1 MHKLLARQIK
11 RLLGSEEQQLPLL
24 LQELLQLS
32 LQPGLSP
39 AAARLLGGLGSFFD
53 RVDGAYEQSDRDLD
67 LKTRS
72 LELSSVELSGSN
84 DRLRSELA
92 SRTRAIESLRS
103 TAQGLLQTTG
113 TALPPLHDDNNLEA
127 LSQLMSELVHQREIS
142 QQELQQ
148 ALGELALQQFALDQH
163 GIVSITDLAGNISYV
178 NDKFCEI
185 SGYSRAEL
193 LGCNHRMINSGHH
206 PLSFFENL
214 WDTILS
220 GEVWHGDVCNR
231 AKAGHLYWVQ
241 ATIVPLKG
249 ASGLPERFIAI
260 RTEITERKS
269 MEAAIKAA
277 EARLRHI
284 TNTVP
289 GVVYRCRVNVRTG
302 QTHFTFVSDRLKEVR
317 GLEPA
322 ALLADGRI
330 SAAQIAPEY
339 RERCVQGVLQAAAQR
354 GPWREDYKII
364 LPDGQERWLRA
375 EIRPEA
381 ELADDGSIIYTGIWQ
396 DVSQLKEAGARLRDI
411 TDSIPVAV
419 FQAHRSVGGR
429 YAIPFCSRALERICG
444 VSPEEAMADTR
455 HLLARLDPEQ
465 AAQLRSVFDA
475 SATDLRPWALDFR
488 LRHKLSGE
496 TVWVHGEAQPKRA
509 ADGGVL
515 WNGYLADISE
525 AKRVSEEL
533 RRAKEGAESANRA
546 KSDFLANMSHEI
558 RTPMNGII
566 GMAELALDGPLEAN
580 QREYLSIVQ
589 SSAESL
595 LRVINDI
602 LDFSKIEAGKLQ
614 IEHIPFELGRS
625 VADTLKTLALR
636 ANDKGL
642 ELVCSLAPE
651 LPSQVRGD
659 PGRLRQVLIN
669 LIGNAIK
676 FTEHGEVVLRVSLAA
691 GAPAAAGAEADEP
704 PSVLFTVSDTGIG
717 IPPEKLQS
725 IFDAFSQEDSSIT
738 RRYGGT
744 GLGLTISARL
754 VEAMGGSIWV
764 DSELGRGSSFNF
776 VLPFASAPEPAATG
790 ELPEAQRIQDSL
802 GALLAGSALPG
813 EQPQME
819 VLLVEDHPV
828 NQQLACALLQRW
840 GHRVS
845 VADNGQLALEQL
857 ARRRFDLVLMD
868 MMMPVLDGLESTRR
882 FRTLEAQQRPGERT
896 PVIAM
901 TARATP
907 ADRELCLAAGM
918 DDYLSKPIDVT
929 EFQRLVQRYVM
940 NKGHKPAAL
949 PASADGAEP
958 QRPSAAA
965 PDFDYAQALAEVDQ
979 DVVHIV
985 RNIFIRRWPL
995 DLEKMQT
1002 ALAEQNWES
1011 LMHSGH
1017 ALKGTLGMFGAQP
1030 AVELARQI
1038 EHGAEHRRTAGLAER
1053 VQAVAMEV
1061 DKVVQALAAL
1071 APPESPP

>member
-1 MHKLLARQIK
+1 
-11 RLLGSEEQQLPLL
+11 
-24 LQELLQLS
+24 
-32 LQPGLSP
+32 
-39 AAARLLGGLGSFFD
+39 
-53 RVDGAYEQSDRDLD
+53 
-67 LKTRS
+67 
-72 LELSSVELSGSN
+72 
-84 DRLRSELA
+84 
-92 SRTRAIESLRS
+92 
-103 TAQGLLQTTG
+103 
-113 TALPPLHDDNNLEA
+113 
-127 LSQLMSELVHQREIS
+127 
-142 QQELQQ
+142 
-148 ALGELALQQFALDQH
+148 
-163 GIVSITDLAGNISYV
+163 
-178 NDKFCEI
+178 
-185 SGYSRAEL
+185 
-193 LGCNHRMINSGHH
+193 
-206 PLSFFENL
+206 
-214 WDTILS
+214 
-220 GEVWHGDVCNR
+220 
-231 AKAGHLYWVQ
+231 
-241 ATIVPLKG
+241 
-249 ASGLPERFIAI
+249 
-260 RTEITERKS
+260 
-269 MEAAIKAA
+269 
-277 EARLRHI
+277 
-284 TNTVP
+284 
-289 GVVYRCRVNVRTG
+289 
-302 QTHFTFVSDRLKEVR
+302 
-317 GLEPA
+317 
-322 ALLADGRI
+322 
-330 SAAQIAPEY
+330 
-339 RERCVQGVLQAAAQR
+339 
-354 GPWREDYKII
+354 
-364 LPDGQERWLRA
+364 
-375 EIRPEA
+375 
-381 ELADDGSIIYTGIWQ
+381 
-396 DVSQLKEAGARLRDI
+396 
-411 TDSIPVAV
+411 
-419 FQAHRSVGGR
+419 
-429 YAIPFCSRALERICG
+429 
-444 VSPEEAMADTR
+444 
-455 HLLARLDPEQ
+455 
-465 AAQLRSVFDA
+465 
-475 SATDLRPWALDFR
+475 
-488 LRHKLSGE
+488 
-496 TVWVHGEAQPKRA
+496 
-509 ADGGVL
+509 
-515 WNGYLADISE
+515 
-525 AKRVSEEL
+525 
-533 RRAKEGAESANRA
+533 
-546 KSDFLANMSHEI
+546 
-558 RTPMNGII
+558 MNGII

-651 LPSQVRGD
+651 LPRQVLGD

-676 FTEHGEVVLRVSLAA
+676 FTEHGEVVLRVSL
-691 GAPAAAGAEADEP
+691 AAGAEADEP

-776 VLPFASAPEPAATG
+776 VLPFATAPEPAATG

-802 GALLAGSALPG
+802 GALLAGTALPG

-857 ARRRFDLVLMD
+857 AQRRFDLVLMD

-918 DDYLSKPIDVT
+918 DDYLSKPIDVK

-940 NKGHKPAAL
+940 NKSPKPAAL
-949 PASADGAEP
+949 PPASVPEP
-958 QRPSAAA
+958 QRERAAA
-965 PDFDYAQALAEVDQ
+965 AAAFDYAQALAEVDQ

-985 RNIFIRRWPL
+985 RAIFIRRWPL

-1002 ALAEQNWES
+1002 ALAEQDWEA
-1011 LMHSGH
+1011 LMHCGH
-1017 ALKGTLGMFGAQP
+1017 ALKGTLGMFGARP

-1038 EHGAEHRRTAGLAER
+1038 ENGAETRSTAGLAER
-1053 VQAVAMEV
+1053 VQAVAVEV

>member
-1 MHKLLARQIK
+1 M
-11 RLLGSEEQQLPLL
+11 
-24 LQELLQLS
+24 
-32 LQPGLSP
+32 
-39 AAARLLGGLGSFFD
+39 
-53 RVDGAYEQSDRDLD
+53 
-67 LKTRS
+67 
-72 LELSSVELSGSN
+72 
-84 DRLRSELA
+84 
-92 SRTRAIESLRS
+92 
-103 TAQGLLQTTG
+103 
-113 TALPPLHDDNNLEA
+113 
-127 LSQLMSELVHQREIS
+127 
-142 QQELQQ
+142 
-148 ALGELALQQFALDQH
+148 
-163 GIVSITDLAGNISYV
+163 VS
-178 NDKFCEI
+178 
-185 SGYSRAEL
+185 
-193 LGCNHRMINSGHH
+193 
-206 PLSFFENL
+206 
-214 WDTILS
+214 
-220 GEVWHGDVCNR
+220 
-231 AKAGHLYWVQ
+231 
-241 ATIVPLKG
+241 
-249 ASGLPERFIAI
+249 
-260 RTEITERKS
+260 
-269 MEAAIKAA
+269 
-277 EARLRHI
+277 
-284 TNTVP
+284 
-289 GVVYRCRVNVRTG
+289 TG
-302 QTHFTFVSDRLKEVR
+302 QTHFTFVSDRVKEVR

-354 GPWREDYKII
+354 APWREDYKII
-364 LPDGQERWLRA
+364 LPDGQQRWLRA

-381 ELADDGSIIYTGIWQ
+381 ELAEDGSIIYTGIWQ

-411 TDSIPVAV
+411 TESIPVAV
-419 FQAHRSVGGR
+419 FQAHRSPAAR

-455 HLLARLDPEQ
+455 QLLALLDPEE
-465 AAQLRSVFDA
+465 AAQLQGVFDA
-475 SATDLRPWALDFR
+475 SAADLRPWALDFR

-651 LPSQVRGD
+651 LPSQVLGD

-691 GAPAAAGAEADEP
+691 GAAADEP

-776 VLPFASAPEPAATG
+776 VLPFATAPEPAAG

-882 FRTLEAQQRPGERT
+882 FRALEAQQRPGERT

-907 ADRELCLAAGM
+907 ADRELCMAAGM
-918 DDYLSKPIDVT
+918 DDYLSKPIDVK

-940 NKGHKPAAL
+940 SNTQKPGAL
-949 PASADGAEP
+949 PTTGGAGGSEP
-958 QRPSAAA
+958 QRASAATF
-965 PDFDYAQALAEVDQ
+965 DFDYAQALAEADQ

-985 RNIFIRRWPL
+985 RTIFIRRWPL
-995 DLEKMQT
+995 DLEKMRT
-1002 ALAEQNWES
+1002 ALAEQDWES
-1011 LMHSGH
+1011 LMHCGH
-1017 ALKGTLGMFGAQP
+1017 ALKGTLGMFGARP

-1038 EHGAEHRRTAGLAER
+1038 EDGAEHRRTAGLAER
-1053 VQAVAMEV
+1053 VQAVAVEV